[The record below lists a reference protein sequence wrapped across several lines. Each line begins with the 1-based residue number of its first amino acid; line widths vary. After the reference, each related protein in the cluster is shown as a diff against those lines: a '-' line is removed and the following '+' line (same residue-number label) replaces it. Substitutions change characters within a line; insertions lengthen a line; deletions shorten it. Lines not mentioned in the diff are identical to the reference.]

1 MDGRKPVGKS
11 GKGSCG
17 EKGGMKNKGGR
28 SYQCLRKQRA
38 EVRYAQKVKPG
49 LDVRLIRIHPL
60 MLIWLHLS
68 IAKTPTT
75 LRSLRVLNVKE
86 NNGPAKTMER
96 AELGK
101 DWN

>member
-1 MDGRKPVGKS
+1 M
-11 GKGSCG
+11 
-17 EKGGMKNKGGR
+17 
-28 SYQCLRKQRA
+28 

-60 MLIWLHLS
+60 MLIWLHPS
-68 IAKTPTT
+68 IAKTLTT
-75 LRSLRVLNVKE
+75 LRNQRVLNVKE
-86 NNGPAKTMER
+86 HNGSAKTMER

>member
-1 MDGRKPVGKS
+1 M
-11 GKGSCG
+11 
-17 EKGGMKNKGGR
+17 
-28 SYQCLRKQRA
+28 

-49 LDVRLIRIHPL
+49 LDVRLIRTHLP

-68 IAKTPTT
+68 IAKTLTT
-75 LRSLRVLNVKE
+75 PRSLKVPNVKE
-86 NNGPAKTMER
+86 HNVTASTMEK

>member
-1 MDGRKPVGKS
+1 V
-11 GKGSCG
+11 
-17 EKGGMKNKGGR
+17 
-28 SYQCLRKQRA
+28 

-49 LDVRLIRIHPL
+49 LDVRLIRIPPP
-60 MLIWLHLS
+60 MLIWLHPS

-75 LRSLRVLNVKE
+75 LRNLKVLNVKE
-86 NNGPAKTMER
+86 NNVTTSTMEK